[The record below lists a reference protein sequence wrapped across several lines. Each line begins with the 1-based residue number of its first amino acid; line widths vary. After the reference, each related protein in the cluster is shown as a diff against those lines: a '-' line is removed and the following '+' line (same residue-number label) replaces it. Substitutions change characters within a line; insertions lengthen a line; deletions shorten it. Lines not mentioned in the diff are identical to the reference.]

1 MLELAFQGMIED
13 IDTKEKS
20 AHPSYKDMEQLD
32 FQVLLTENYYI
43 NPNGIHISFPIKIKG
58 KTNNALDRDA
68 DLTTV
73 NNFFAHRVKEISITK
88 YYSDK
93 ELPPTFSPWK
103 IYQYSDGILKYLPS
117 DSLKTISKT
126 LLYDKQPVYYT
137 DTTYDRR
144 NHNAAGTDL
153 TGLNAAAQAAKKPAQ
168 AKDLKIDQRIANF
181 QGLLKNGRIIGY
193 H

>member
-32 FQVLLTENYYI
+32 FQVLLTENCYI

-73 NNFFAHRVKEISITK
+73 NDFFAHRVKEISIRK
-88 YYSDK
+88 YCSDK
-93 ELPPTFSPWK
+93 EPPPPDIFSLENISILRWYFK
-103 IYQYSDGILKYLPS
+103 IF
-117 DSLKTISKT
+117 
-126 LLYDKQPVYYT
+126 
-137 DTTYDRR
+137 
-144 NHNAAGTDL
+144 A
-153 TGLNAAAQAAKKPAQ
+153 
-168 AKDLKIDQRIANF
+168 F
-181 QGLLKNGRIIGY
+181 
-193 H
+193 

>member
-1 MLELAFQGMIED
+1 MLELAFQGMIEG

-20 AHPSYKDMEQLD
+20 APPSYKDMEQLD

-43 NPNGIHISFPIKIKG
+43 NRNGIHISFPIKIKG
-58 KTNNALDRDA
+58 KTNNALDTDA

-73 NNFFAHRVKEISITK
+73 NNFFAHRVKEISITR
-88 YYSDK
+88 YRSNK

-103 IYQYSDGILKYLPS
+103 IYHYSDGILKYLPS
-117 DSLKTISKT
+117 DSLKTVSKK

-137 DTTYDRR
+137 DTMYDRR

-153 TGLNAAAQAAKKPAQ
+153 ASLNAAAQAAKKSAP

-181 QGLLKNGRIIGY
+181 QGLLKNGRIRGY